1 MTKPE
6 FQAQHQREH
15 EEPEEASNP
24 VPMLVMVVAG
34 LLALFGAVY
43 IAQSSM
49 SHSSTLGD
57 GRSIEEL
64 QGPAAG
70 APGAQVD
77 GAAVFASRCAACHQA
92 NGAGLPGVF
101 PPLAKSEWVVGKES
115 TLLAILIHG
124 VTGPLTVNGVVFSG
138 AMPAF
143 GEQLTD
149 DELAAVATHI
159 RSQWGNS
166 AEPVLA
172 GSVSAAR
179 KEFEGRT
186 GPFSGDADLASLK

>member
-1 MTKPE
+1 MTKSE
-6 FQAQHQREH
+6 IKAQHQREH

-24 VPMLVMVVAG
+24 VPMLVMVVAA
-34 LLALFGAVY
+34 LLAVFGLGY

-64 QGPAAG
+64 RGAAG
-70 APGAQVD
+70 ATGAQVD

-92 NGAGLPGVF
+92 NGAGLAGVF

-115 TLLAILIHG
+115 TLLAILLHG
-124 VTGPLTVNGVVFSG
+124 VTGPLTVNGVVYSG

-143 GEQLTD
+143 GEQLND
-149 DELAAVATHI
+149 AELAAVATYI
-159 RSQWGNS
+159 RAQWGNA
-166 AEPVLA
+166 AEPVLPGA
-172 GSVSAAR
+172 VSAVR
-179 KEFEGRT
+179 TEFASRAE
-186 GPFSGDADLASLK
+186 PFKGDAELGSLK